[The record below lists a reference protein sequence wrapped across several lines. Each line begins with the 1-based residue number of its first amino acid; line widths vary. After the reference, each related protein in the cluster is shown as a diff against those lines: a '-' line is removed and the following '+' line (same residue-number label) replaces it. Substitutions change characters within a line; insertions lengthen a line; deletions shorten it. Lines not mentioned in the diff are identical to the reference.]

1 MLYTIAF
8 ALLLVIIFVAITKYK
23 SSTEFKPQKNSLV
36 ISLCIFLSVILTII
50 FYLHSSLIEDSRRL
64 EEWINYYD
72 YIHETFED
80 KCYNNPELQNLLN
93 ENYGFL
99 YSNMEDL
106 NEKIEEKAFL
116 LYFG

>member
-8 ALLLVIIFVAITKYK
+8 ALLLVIIFVAITKCK
-23 SSTEFKPQKNSLV
+23 SSTEFKPQKNLLV
-36 ISLCIFLSVILTII
+36 ICIFLSVILTVI

-80 KCYNNPELQNLLN
+80 KCYNNPELQDLLN

-106 NEKIEEKAFL
+106 NEKIEEKAFW